1 VRIHIGKKI
10 PKNGGDESSDE
21 DAIARLFEKNKKS
34 SADHEEDD
42 VDIEEG
48 GEEYDVDIE
57 EGGEEYD
64 VDIEEG
70 GEEYDV
76 DMEED
81 YEGYTEEYTDNYDDG
96 SEGDWSENDEE
107 MEEADFIGLEGV

>member
-1 VRIHIGKKI
+1 MRIHIGKKI

-34 SADHEEDD
+34 SADHEED
-42 VDIEEG
+42 
-48 GEEYDVDIE
+48 DVDIE